1 MAVPSSGTL
10 SLLKIFSEKNEDDY
24 TAENA
29 DSNNSFSLKGL
40 SVDGTNDSSGG
51 DITIN
56 TAGGGGANLGS
67 SPYSMSEFYGYDHDF
82 VAFEWDNDT
91 AGLGNAPFSVVDSSS
106 STTTQSRFK
115 FGFSFQANNNRV
127 RMLLQKSNGTGNG
140 TFANA
145 SYITFADYDEADPN
159 SIQAKCNW
167 NGVFTGHVTTAG
179 ASYEP
184 SDASFGGNWTKNT
197 YKAIGTSTADGFSG
211 FTTGEWK
218 VTRGSSLGTAFYK
231 ANSAT
236 SGQDSPSWTV
246 KAFDSNGTLLQESN
260 SRTSN
265 SSTFQLSATRS
276 SGFGGGGGGGFGGDI
291 CIHEDHLVHTERGL
305 LHIDKV
311 MQTDP
316 KIYGYNKDT
325 GKVELEDLIEVSVVD
340 HDNLYKI
347 NNLML
352 TEDHIMYAE
361 DYTPVSVNPELAKKN
376 YGKDSRKIQINDRL
390 MKYDGGVEKVT
401 SIERYEGVHRTYTI
415 KTALDNFYADGV
427 LVDSEI

>member
-82 VAFEWDNDT
+82 VAFTWDNDSG
-91 AGLGNAPFSVVDSSS
+91 GLGNAPFSVTDSSTS
-106 STTTQSRFK
+106 AFGTVAIFD
-115 FGFSFQANNNRV
+115 FGFSLQKNNNRV
-127 RMLLQKSNGTGNG
+127 RMRLQKSNGTGNG
-140 TFANA
+140 GMATA
-145 SYITFADYDEADPN
+145 SYITFADYDEDDDN
-159 SIQAKCNW
+159 LTVEAKCNW
-167 NGVFTGHVTTAG
+167 NGVFTGHETNSG
-179 ASYEP
+179 DSFEP
-184 SDASFGGNWTKNT
+184 SNSSFGGNWTKNT
-197 YKAIGTSTADGFSG
+197 YKSIGTSSSDGSSG
-211 FTTGEWK
+211 FTTGRWQVK
-218 VTRGSSLGTAFYK
+218 RGSSLGTAFYK
-231 ANSAT
+231 ANTAT
-236 SGQDSPSWTV
+236 SGQDSPTWTCR
-246 KAFDSNGTLLQESN
+246 ALISGTEVDETSG
-260 SRTSN
+260 RTSN

-276 SGFGGGGGGGFGGDI
+276 SFGGGGGGGFGGDI
-291 CIHEDHLVHTERGL
+291 CIHEDHLVHTEKGL
-305 LHIDKV
+305 MHIDEV
-311 MQTDP
+311 REWDP

-325 GKVELEDLIEVSVVD
+325 GKVELEDLINISIVS